1 MASPCST
8 IGLKCQCVYK
18 PLAQFHFKA
27 TVAFH
32 CTRNV
37 SRKASPPILD
47 DLERVKA
54 KHQRGQLKAA
64 RIGYR
69 RLLRKHPK
77 LTPALHYLGV
87 LEHMDGNHDAGLKLV
102 TQAHEREPADY
113 DIRKNLS
120 NILNDMNRAEEAEP
134 IYRVLIKERP
144 EDFGN
149 YSNHSA
155 ALRKLGRF
163 DEAVKAARKATELA
177 PMSAMAWHTLGNAL
191 ACLKDFEGAV
201 AAYEKVIAME
211 PGFSPAHNSLC
222 QATLQLDQASWLARR
237 RLSRTRTAYQRWVQ
251 AVPNHPTARFMLD
264 ALEQGRTPDRMP
276 DGAVKASFD
285 DYAGHF
291 DRHIRSLDYRAPE
304 LIAEVLSRRLTEPRG
319 QLEVLDGGCGT
330 GLSGHALRPHASRL
344 IGVDLSTSMLD
355 RARATGLYDNLHE
368 AELGTFLDEHPESF
382 DLATYVDVLNYFGD
396 LNKVLARAARALRPG
411 GLLAFT
417 VEKSSQS
424 GSQLRPTGR
433 YSHHPD
439 HVEGALKAADLVA
452 IEIDEGTLRLEA
464 NAPVQGLIVSAQKLH
479 ADR

>member
-1 MASPCST
+1 MASPYST

-18 PLAQFHFKA
+18 PLAQFNFKA
-27 TVAFH
+27 PVAFH

-102 TQAHEREPADY
+102 TQAHECEPADY

-177 PMSAMAWHTLGNAL
+177 PMSALAWHTLGNAL
-191 ACLKDFEGAV
+191 ACVKDFVGAV

-237 RLSRTRTAYQRWVQ
+237 RLSRTRAAYQRWVQ

-264 ALEQGRTPDRMP
+264 ALEQGTTPDRMP
-276 DGAVKASFD
+276 DAAVKSSFD
-285 DYAGHF
+285 AYAPDF
-291 DRHIRSLDYRAPE
+291 DSHIRSLDYRVPE
-304 LIAEVLSRRLTEPRG
+304 LIGEVLASRLPAPSSD
-319 QLEVLDGGCGT
+319 LSILDGGCGT
-330 GLSGHALRPHASRL
+330 GLSAALLKPYASQL
-344 IGVDLSTSMLD
+344 SGVDLSSAMLNQ
-355 RARATGLYDNLHE
+355 ARKTCLYDALTE
-368 AELGTFLDEHPESF
+368 FELGQYLVEHPLEF
-382 DLATYVDVLNYFGD
+382 DVCVLADVLTYFWR
-396 LNKVLARAARALRPG
+396 LNKILKLSAGALRSG
-411 GLLAFT
+411 ALLAFS
-417 VEKSSQS
+417 VEESDQK
-424 GSQLRPTGR
+424 GSQLHTTGR
-433 YSHHPD
+433 YSHHSE
-439 HVEGALKAADLVA
+439 HVDTALRAAGFAAIRQEKAIIRTEG
-452 IEIDEGTLRLEA
+452 
-464 NAPVQGLIVSAQKLH
+464 NAPVRGLIVSAVKWFP
-479 ADR
+479 

>member
-1 MASPCST
+1 MTRPVSAA
-8 IGLKCQCVYK
+8 LLQQ
-18 PLAQFHFKA
+18 LEAAKA
-27 TVAFH
+27 EH
-32 CTRNV
+32 
-37 SRKASPPILD
+37 K
-47 DLERVKA
+47 
-54 KHQRGQLKAA
+54 RGHYDQA
-64 RIGYR
+64 RRLYR
-69 RLLRKHPK
+69 RVLKKHPD
-77 LTPALHYLGV
+77 LTPALHFLGV
-87 LEHMDGNHDAGLKLV
+87 LEHMAGQSKKGLKLV
-102 TQAHEREPADY
+102 ERARQQDPHNY
-113 DIRKNLS
+113 DIRKNLG
-120 NILNDMNRAEEAEP
+120 NILNDLNRSEEAEA
-134 IYRVLIKERP
+134 IYRVLIEERP
-144 EDFGN
+144 ADPGN
-149 YSNHSA
+149 HSNHCT

-163 DEAVKAARKATELA
+163 DDAIAAGKRAVELA
-177 PMSAMAWHTLGNAL
+177 PDQPAGWHALANAL
-191 ACLKDFEGAV
+191 SSAGELEQSV
-201 AAYEKVIAME
+201 AAYEKVLAMA
-211 PGFSPAHNSLC
+211 PDFSPAHNSVC
-222 QATLQLDQASWLARR
+222 QVLLQLEQQGWLSRR
-237 RLSRTRTAYQRWVQ
+237 RLRRTRAAYGRWVK

-368 AELGTFLDEHPESF
+368 AELGTFLDEHLESF

-396 LNKVLARAARALRPG
+396 LNEILARAARALRPG

-464 NAPVQGLIVSAQKLH
+464 NAPVQGLIVSAQKRH